1 MTGDSAM
8 PRTTKSLTNTEIDR
22 AKPAEKEYNLADGSG
37 LSLRVKTKGSKL

>member
-22 AKPAEKEYNLADGSG
+22 ANPAEKEYNHCRWEWAILKS
-37 LSLRVKTKGSKL
+37 